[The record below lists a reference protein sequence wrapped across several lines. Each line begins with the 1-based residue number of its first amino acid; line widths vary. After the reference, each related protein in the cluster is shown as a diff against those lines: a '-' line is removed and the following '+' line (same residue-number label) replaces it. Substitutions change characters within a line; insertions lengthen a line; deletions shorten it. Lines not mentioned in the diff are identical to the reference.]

1 MPTSELMAIVRGCLV
16 GLNGQFWV
24 TCLNSRIMGKVPP
37 RRKERVK
44 WNKKRGRSFY
54 VVILRYP

>member
-1 MPTSELMAIVRGCLV
+1 MALSSQMEL
-16 GLNGQFWV
+16 
-24 TCLNSRIMGKVPP
+24 SRRNFS